1 MDKTFY
7 ETIKIAM
14 EKKFA
19 QRLSV
24 LFSLFFLSL
33 SLMFIFLPEPLP
45 SMDYTQTYT
54 NLSLGEKISPFS
66 LQDTLNEEDRR
77 YLGMKKGM
85 FDFNKKKFFFLKEIQ
100 ADYIILEF
108 LNRYC
113 VSCLSQAPIINRL
126 YQKILHDESLRDRIK
141 ILGIGVGNNQK
152 EMHQFRSDN
161 KVSFPMLPD
170 PEFAAYEAIGD
181 PGGTPYFLVLR
192 KAPEGELLAESRL
205 GLIENEDLF
214 LDKLKELLHL
224 DLVSFKRRVRE
235 RMKLET
241 RILEHQI
248 FLSEE
253 DVREKIKQ
261 RILQGDKQ
269 QQLSLRKKNIT
280 DYGEIYM
287 ADIISSEGKKRW
299 FVKVYIRSPVCDVCH
314 PVYFLLIFSEQ
325 GIVTDFTPLYITKY
339 GNSPLVFEDIQKLRG
354 KIIGRDLEKTYQFQP
369 EYDSITGATM
379 SVSLVFNSLNKA
391 KGLYKKLQKDGY
403 MSEILSTPK

>member
-1 MDKTFY
+1 MK
-7 ETIKIAM
+7 
-14 EKKFA
+14 KKFA

-54 NLSLGEKISPFS
+54 NLSLGGKISPFS
-66 LQDTLNEEDRR
+66 LQNTLNEEDRR
-77 YLGMKKGM
+77 YLGMNKGM
-85 FDFNKKKFFFLKEIQ
+85 FDFNKKNFFSLKEIQ

-113 VSCLSQAPIINRL
+113 ISCLGQAPIINRL
-126 YQKILHDESLRDRIK
+126 YRKILHDESMRDRIK

-152 EMHQFRSDN
+152 EMHQFRSEN

-170 PEFAAYEAIGD
+170 QEFAAYEAIGD
-181 PGGTPYFLVLR
+181 PGGTPYFLILR
-192 KAPEGELLAESRL
+192 KTPEGELLAETRL

-214 LDKLKELLHL
+214 LDKLKELLPL

-261 RILQGDKQ
+261 RILQEDKH

-299 FVKVYIRSPVCDVCH
+299 FAKVYVRAPVCDVCH

-339 GNSPLVFEDIQKLRG
+339 GNSPLISEDIQKLREG
-354 KIIGRDLEKTYQFQP
+354 IIGRDLEKMHQFQP

-403 MSEILSTPK
+403 MSKILSTPK